1 VSATRLVRTHSS
13 VLSPRGGQAAR
24 LEDLAERGRAMSR
37 QRVSRAKLARRVTRR
52 ARWVASRAPWI
63 GAILLVLA
71 AIGLGAGWVLT
82 SPRFAISEVAV
93 SGASR
98 LTPEEIVAA
107 SGIGPG
113 TNLFRLD
120 RAAVVARLEALPLV
134 RRADLVRRFPNRVTL
149 SVEER
154 RPFTL
159 AHAGR
164 LHWIDEQGV
173 SLGAETRAV
182 APTAPVITGLS
193 PADLGGGV
201 PSPRVVAGISLL
213 RVLLRSETTLI
224 QQISEIDV
232 SRPDGPVLY
241 TVDGVEVRIGA
252 EDWEARLGRLQGVL
266 AQIRTGGEAIGSID
280 LRFRD
285 QVVLKTVTR

>member
-1 VSATRLVRTHSS
+1 LRTHSS
-13 VLSPRGGQAAR
+13 VISPRAGRGG
-24 LEDLAERGRAMSR
+24 LPDLAERGPAMER
-37 QRVSRAKLARRVTRR
+37 QRVSRTRLARRVTRR
-52 ARWVASRAPWI
+52 VRWVTSRAVPI
-63 GAILLVLA
+63 GVALA
-71 AIGLGAGWVLT
+71 ALGAVGLGALWALT
-82 SPRFAISEVAV
+82 SPRFTVTEVAV
-93 SGASR
+93 TGASR
-98 LTPEEIVAA
+98 LRPEDVVAA

-120 RAAVVARLEALPLV
+120 RAAVVARLEALPLI
-134 RRADLVRRFPNRVTL
+134 RHADMVRRFPNQVTL
-149 SVEER
+149 AVEER

-173 SLGAETRAV
+173 NLGAETRAV
-182 APTAPVITGLS
+182 APTAPVITGLG
-193 PADLGGGV
+193 PADLAWSDGG
-201 PSPRVVAGISLL
+201 PSPRVAAGISLL
-213 RVLLRSETTLI
+213 RVLLRSETTLL

-241 TVDGVEVRIGA
+241 TVDGIEVRLGA
-252 EDWEARLGRLQGVL
+252 DDWEGRLGRLQGVL
-266 AQIRTGGEAIGSID
+266 AQVRSGGEAVGAID

>member
-1 VSATRLVRTHSS
+1 MRARSS
-13 VLSPRGGQAAR
+13 VISPRGGRGR
-24 LEDLAERGRAMSR
+24 LEDLAEPASAIAR
-37 QRVSRAKLARRVTRR
+37 QRVSRTRLARRVSRR
-52 ARWVASRAPWI
+52 ARWVAARLVPI
-63 GAILLVLA
+63 GLSLAVLA
-71 AIGLGAGWVLT
+71 AAGAGIAWLLT
-82 SPRFAISEVAV
+82 SPRFAITEVAV
-93 SGASR
+93 VGASR

-120 RAAVVARLEALPLV
+120 RTAVMARLEALPLV
-134 RRADLVRRFPNRVTL
+134 RRADLVRRFPNQVTL
-149 SVEER
+149 AVEER

-182 APTAPVITGLS
+182 APEAPVITGLG
-193 PADLGGGV
+193 PADLAAGAGA
-201 PSPRVVAGISLL
+201 PTSRVAVGISLL
-213 RVLLRSETTLI
+213 RLLLRSETALLR
-224 QQISEIDV
+224 QISEIDV
-232 SRPDGPVLY
+232 SRADGPVLY
-241 TVDGVEVRIGA
+241 TVEGVEVRLGA

-266 AQIRTGGEAIGSID
+266 AQVRASGEPVNAID

-285 QVVLKTVTR
+285 QVVLKTVAR

>member
-1 VSATRLVRTHSS
+1 MRTHSS
-13 VLSPRGGQAAR
+13 VISPRAGRGR
-24 LEDLAERGRAMSR
+24 LEDMAGRGPAMER
-37 QRVSRAKLARRVTRR
+37 QRVSRTRLARRVGRR
-52 ARWVASRAPWI
+52 VRGMTARAVPI
-63 GAILLVLA
+63 GAALA
-71 AIGLGAGWVLT
+71 VLGAVALGALWALT
-82 SPRFAISEVAV
+82 SPRFTVTEVAV

-98 LTPEEIVAA
+98 LRPEEVVAA

-113 TNLFRLD
+113 TNFFRLD
-120 RAAVVARLEALPLV
+120 RAAVVARLEALPLI
-134 RRADLVRRFPNRVTL
+134 RRADMVRRFPNQVTL
-149 SVEER
+149 AVEER

-173 SLGAETRAV
+173 NLGAEPRAV
-182 APTAPVITGLS
+182 APQAPVITGLG
-193 PADLGGGV
+193 PNDLAGDGGA
-201 PSPRVVAGISLL
+201 PSARVAAGISLL
-213 RVLLRSETTLI
+213 RVLLRTETALI

-241 TVDGVEVRIGA
+241 TVDGIEVRLGA
-252 EDWEARLGRLQGVL
+252 DDWEARLGRLQGVL
-266 AQIRTGGEAIGSID
+266 AQVRAGGGEAVGAID

>member
-1 VSATRLVRTHSS
+1 VI
-13 VLSPRGGQAAR
+13 SPRGSRGR
-24 LEDLAERGRAMSR
+24 VEDLAAPASAMAR
-37 QRVSRAKLARRVTRR
+37 QRVSRARLARRVTRR
-52 ARWVASRAPWI
+52 ARWVAARLVPI
-63 GAILLVLA
+63 GVTLAVLA
-71 AIGLGAGWVLT
+71 VVGAGVGWLLT
-82 SPRFAISEVAV
+82 SPRFAVTEVAV
-93 SGASR
+93 VGASR
-98 LTPEEIVAA
+98 LTPEELVAA

-120 RAAVVARLEALPLV
+120 RTAVVARLESLPLV

-149 SVEER
+149 AVEER

-182 APTAPVITGLS
+182 APEAPVITGLG
-193 PADLGGGV
+193 PADLTAGAGA
-201 PSPRVVAGISLL
+201 PTARVAVGISLL
-213 RVLLRSETTLI
+213 RVLLRSETALLR
-224 QQISEIDV
+224 QISEIDV

-241 TVDGVEVRIGA
+241 TVDGVEVRLGA

-266 AQIRTGGEAIGSID
+266 AQVRAAGEPVSTID

-285 QVVLKTVTR
+285 QVVLKTVAR

>member
-1 VSATRLVRTHSS
+1 VGATRLVRTHSS
-13 VLSPRGGQAAR
+13 VLSPRGARGAR
-24 LEDLAERGRAMSR
+24 LEDLAERGAAMSR
-37 QRVSRAKLARRVTRR
+37 QRVSRTKLARRLTRR
-52 ARWVASRAPWI
+52 ARWVAARAAGV
-63 GAILLVLA
+63 GAALLVA
-71 AIGLGAGWVLT
+71 AVVGLGVVWMLT
-82 SPRFAISEVAV
+82 SPRFAITEVAV
-93 SGASR
+93 SGVSR
-98 LTPEEIVAA
+98 LTPEEVVAA
-107 SGIGPG
+107 SGIGAG

-120 RAAVVARLEALPLV
+120 RAAVLARLEALPLV
-134 RRADLVRRFPNRVTL
+134 RHADLVRRFPNRVTL

-173 SLGAETRAV
+173 NLGPETRAV
-182 APTAPVITGLS
+182 APGAPVITGLS
-193 PADLGGGV
+193 PADLGAGP
-201 PSPRVVAGISLL
+201 PSPRVAAGISLL
-213 RVLLRSETTLI
+213 RVLLRSETELI

-266 AQIRTGGEAIGSID
+266 AQLRAGGEAVSAVD

-285 QVVLKTVTR
+285 QVVFKTVTR

>member
-1 VSATRLVRTHSS
+1 M
-13 VLSPRGGQAAR
+13 
-24 LEDLAERGRAMSR
+24 ER
-37 QRVSRAKLARRVTRR
+37 QRVSRARLARRVTRR
-52 ARWVASRAPWI
+52 VRWVTARAVPI
-63 GAILLVLA
+63 GITLAVLGA
-71 AIGLGAGWVLT
+71 GGLGALWALT
-82 SPRFAISEVAV
+82 SPRFTVTEVAV
-93 SGASR
+93 TGASR
-98 LTPEEIVAA
+98 LRPEDVVAA

-120 RAAVVARLEALPLV
+120 RAAVVARLEALPLI
-134 RRADLVRRFPNRVTL
+134 RHADMVRRFPNQVTL
-149 SVEER
+149 AVEER

-173 SLGAETRAV
+173 NLGAETRAV
-182 APTAPVITGLS
+182 APKAPVITGLG
-193 PADLGGGV
+193 PADLASGDGG
-201 PSPRVVAGISLL
+201 PSPRVAAGISLL
-213 RVLLRSETTLI
+213 RVLLRSETALL

-241 TVDGVEVRIGA
+241 TVDGIEVRLGA
-252 EDWEARLGRLQGVL
+252 DDWEGRLGRLQGVL
-266 AQIRTGGEAIGSID
+266 AQVRSGGEAVGAID

>member
-1 VSATRLVRTHSS
+1 
-13 VLSPRGGQAAR
+13 
-24 LEDLAERGRAMSR
+24 
-37 QRVSRAKLARRVTRR
+37 VSRVRLARRLGRR
-52 ARWVASRAPWI
+52 ARWVAARAAPL
-63 GAILLVLA
+63 GAALM
-71 AIGLGAGWVLT
+71 GLGAVGLGAVWLAT
-82 SPRFAISEVAV
+82 SPRFAITEVAV
-93 SGASR
+93 TGASR

-120 RAAVVARLEALPLV
+120 RAGVVARLEALPLV
-134 RRADLVRRFPNRVTL
+134 RRAEMVRRFPNQVTL
-149 SVEER
+149 AVEER

-173 SLGAETRAV
+173 SLGAEARAV
-182 APTAPVITGLS
+182 APQAPIITGLS
-193 PADLGGGV
+193 PADLASADGA
-201 PSPRVVAGISLL
+201 PTPRVAVGISLL
-213 RVLLRSETTLI
+213 RVLLRSETALLR
-224 QQISEIDV
+224 QISEIDV

-241 TVDGVEVRIGA
+241 TVEGVEVRLGA

-266 AQIRTGGEAIGSID
+266 AQVRTGGEPVSAID

-285 QVVLKTVTR
+285 QVVLKTVAR

>member
-1 VSATRLVRTHSS
+1 VI
-13 VLSPRGGQAAR
+13 SPRGARAR
-24 LEDLAERGRAMSR
+24 LEDLAEPASAMTR
-37 QRVSRAKLARRVTRR
+37 QRVSRTRLARRVTRR
-52 ARWVASRAPWI
+52 ARWVAARLVPI
-63 GAILLVLA
+63 GLGLAVLA
-71 AIGLGAGWVLT
+71 AAGAGTAWLLT
-82 SPRFAISEVAV
+82 SPRFAITEVAV
-93 SGASR
+93 VGASR

-120 RAAVVARLEALPLV
+120 RGAVVARLDGLPLV

-149 SVEER
+149 AVEER

-182 APTAPVITGLS
+182 VPEAPVITGLG
-193 PADLGGGV
+193 PADLAAGAGA
-201 PSPRVVAGISLL
+201 PTARVAVGISLL
-213 RVLLRSETTLI
+213 RMLLRSETALLR
-224 QQISEIDV
+224 QISEIDV

-241 TVDGVEVRIGA
+241 TVEGVEVRLGA

-266 AQIRTGGEAIGSID
+266 AQVRAGGEPVNAID

-285 QVVLKTVTR
+285 QVVLKTVAR

>member
-1 VSATRLVRTHSS
+1 LRTPSAVITPRAGRGRL
-13 VLSPRGGQAAR
+13 A
-24 LEDLAERGRAMSR
+24 DLAERGPAMER
-37 QRVSRAKLARRVTRR
+37 QRVSRARMARRVTRR
-52 ARWVASRAPWI
+52 VRWVTRRAVPI
-63 GAILLVLA
+63 GIALAVLGA
-71 AIGLGAGWVLT
+71 CGLGALWALT
-82 SPRFAISEVAV
+82 SPRFTVTEVAV
-93 SGASR
+93 TGASR
-98 LTPEEIVAA
+98 LRPEEVVAA

-120 RAAVVARLEALPLV
+120 RGTVVARLEALPLI
-134 RRADLVRRFPNRVTL
+134 RRAEMVRRFPNQVTL
-149 SVEER
+149 AVEER

-173 SLGAETRAV
+173 NLGAETRAV
-182 APTAPVITGLS
+182 APKAPVITGLA
-193 PADLGGGV
+193 PADLSADGG
-201 PSPRVVAGISLL
+201 PSARVAAGISLL
-213 RVLLRSETTLI
+213 RVLLRSETTLL

-241 TVDGVEVRIGA
+241 TVDGIEVRLGA
-252 EDWEARLGRLQGVL
+252 DDWEARLGRLQGVL
-266 AQIRTGGEAIGSID
+266 AQVRSGGEAVGTID

>member
-1 VSATRLVRTHSS
+1 
-13 VLSPRGGQAAR
+13 
-24 LEDLAERGRAMSR
+24 MSR
-37 QRVSRAKLARRVTRR
+37 QRVSRTKLARRLTRR
-52 ARWVASRAPWI
+52 ARWLTARALPI
-63 GAILLVLA
+63 GVTLLTLA
-71 AIGLGAGWVLT
+71 AIGLGTLWVFT
-82 SPRFAISEVAV
+82 SPRFAITEVAV

-98 LTPEEIVAA
+98 LTPEEVVAA

-134 RRADLVRRFPNRVTL
+134 RRAEVVRRFPNRVTL

-173 SLGAETRAV
+173 NLGAETRAV
-182 APTAPVITGLS
+182 APKVPVITGLS
-193 PADLGGGV
+193 PADLAGGP
-201 PSPRVVAGISLL
+201 PSPRVAIGISLL
-213 RVLLRSETTLI
+213 RVLLRSETTLL
-224 QQISEIDV
+224 QQVSEIDV

-241 TVDGVEVRIGA
+241 TVEGVEVRLGA
-252 EDWEARLGRLQGVL
+252 DDWEARLGRLQGVL
-266 AQIRTGGEAIGSID
+266 AQVRAGGEAVSVID

>member
-1 VSATRLVRTHSS
+1 VPIGVSLA
-13 VLSPRGGQAAR
+13 VLGAGG
-24 LEDLAERGRAMSR
+24 
-37 QRVSRAKLARRVTRR
+37 
-52 ARWVASRAPWI
+52 
-63 GAILLVLA
+63 A
-71 AIGLGAGWVLT
+71 AIGWLLT
-82 SPRFAISEVAV
+82 SARFAITEVAV
-93 SGASR
+93 VGASR
-98 LTPEEIVAA
+98 LTPEEIVAV

-120 RAAVVARLEALPLV
+120 RSAVVARLEGLPLV

-149 SVEER
+149 AVEER

-182 APTAPVITGLS
+182 VPQAPVITGLS
-193 PADLGGGV
+193 PADLAAGDGTPG
-201 PSPRVVAGISLL
+201 PRVAAGISLL
-213 RVLLRSETTLI
+213 RVLLRSETALLR
-224 QQISEIDV
+224 QISEIDV
-232 SRPDGPVLY
+232 SRPEGPVLY
-241 TVDGVEVRIGA
+241 TVEGVEVRLGA

-266 AQIRTGGEAIGSID
+266 AQVRAGGEPVNAID

-285 QVVLKTVTR
+285 QVVLKTVAR